1 MEYGEEQAAEA
12 HQMDDDQ
19 TTYRLH
25 PNNESF
31 SSELL
36 EANTTRANQFQAT
49 GYHTNGQEMAQASEQ
64 QPQTI
69 DGPA

>member
-12 HQMDDDQ
+12 HQIDDDQ